1 MMGNATAT
9 IPPHS
14 KKLPDEVRKLEKVL
28 RGYLEP
34 DQVEAVHRAYL
45 ASEKA
50 HRGQTR
56 KSGEAYIF
64 HPVATAQILA
74 EMAMDQQTIAAALLH
89 DTIEDTPLTKEQ
101 VLEQFG
107 APVAALVDGVT
118 KLEKVRFSSAKE
130 AAAESFRKMLL
141 AMAQDIRVILIKLA
155 DRLHNMRTLDAMR
168 PDKRRRI
175 ARETLEVYAPIAQR
189 LGMDQVKRELQDLG
203 FRALHPLRYRVI
215 RDQVRKAKGRN
226 EEKLKTIETAL
237 KTHLKAAGIA
247 CTIEFRAKSPFS
259 IYRKMK
265 NKTIAFEDILD
276 LLGFRIVV
284 NSVSRCYQTL
294 GVVHNLYKPR
304 SGKFK
309 DYIAIPKANGYQSL
323 HTILFGPFGDPIEI
337 QIRTPEM
344 DTVSE
349 RGIAAHWTYKLDGES
364 GGQTATRAR
373 EWLLGVLDMQK
384 QAGDSIEFL
393 EHVKLDLFPD
403 EIYVFTPTGDIRE
416 LPRNS
421 TVLDFAYSVH
431 TDVGNHAVHAW
442 VDKKLVPLRYRISS
456 GETVQ
461 IITTPSAEPRPSWLE
476 FVATSRARTAI
487 RHYLKNLTHEDA
499 VQMGHLMLDRALAS
513 RGFSLDNLGED
524 RLQEFLASVKLKRLE
539 DLLRDVALGNR
550 MPNLVAR
557 QLCDQHQD
565 QPEETQIA
573 EEALQLTGAEG
584 RLVSYGNCCHPIPG
598 DPVMGFL
605 SAGKGLVIHRTS
617 CRNLKELR
625 KSRDRW
631 IDVDWNPTD
640 PSLFSVALKVDVLN
654 RPGVLATAASAI
666 SETDTNIE
674 HVVHQER
681 DGETSV
687 LMFTLSVQGRKHLA
701 RVMRRLRRTG
711 LVIGVHRTIS

>member
-1 MMGNATAT
+1 MDNATAS

-14 KKLPDEVRKLEKVL
+14 KRLPEAVRYLEKTL
-28 RGYLEP
+28 KSYLDSE
-34 DQVEAVHRAYL
+34 QVKAVHDAYL
-45 ASEKA
+45 TSEAA

-74 EMAMDQQTIAAALLH
+74 EMAMDQQTISAALLH
-89 DTIEDTPLTKEQ
+89 DTIEDTLLTKEQ

-107 APVAALVDGVT
+107 PPVAALVDGVT
-118 KLEKVRFSSAKE
+118 KLEKIRFSSAQE
-130 AAAESFRKMLL
+130 AAAESFCKMLL

-155 DRLHNMRTLDAMR
+155 DRLHNMRTLDVMR
-168 PDKRRRI
+168 ADKRRRI

-189 LGMDQVKRELQDLG
+189 LGMDLVKRELQDLG
-203 FRALHPLRYRVI
+203 FRALYPLRFSTI
-215 RDQVRKAKGRN
+215 SEQVRGAKGRN
-226 EEKLKTIETAL
+226 EEKLQTIETAL
-237 KTHLKAAGIA
+237 RTRLKAAGIA
-247 CTIEFRAKSPFS
+247 HSIEFRAKSPFS

-265 NKTIAFEDILD
+265 AKTIAFEDILD
-276 LLGFRIVV
+276 LLGFRIIV

-304 SGKFK
+304 SGRFK

-323 HTILFGPFGDPIEI
+323 HTILFGPFGDSIEI

-373 EWLLGVLDMQK
+373 EWLLGVLEMQK
-384 QAGDSIEFL
+384 QAGNSIEFL

-442 VDKKLVPLRYRISS
+442 VDKKLAPLRYRISS
-456 GETVQ
+456 GETVK

-487 RHYLKNLTHEDA
+487 RHYLKNLAHEDA
-499 VQMGHLMLDRALAS
+499 VQMGHLMLDKALAS
-513 RGFSLDNLGED
+513 RGASLDNLGD
-524 RLQEFLASVKLKRLE
+524 RRLEEFLASVKLPRLE
-539 DLLRDVALGNR
+539 DLLREIALGNR
-550 MPNLVAR
+550 MPSLVAR
-557 QLCDQHQD
+557 QLSVTNRDSVE
-565 QPEETQIA
+565 PPQIK
-573 EEALQLTGAEG
+573 EEALLLTGTEG

-605 SAGKGLVIHRTS
+605 SAGKGLVVHRRS

-625 KSRDRW
+625 KARDRW
-631 IDVDWNPTD
+631 IDVAWQTAGAGR
-640 PSLFSVALKVDVLN
+640 FSVALKVDVLN

-687 LMFTLSVQGRKHLA
+687 LLFTLSVHDRKHLA
-701 RVMRRLRRTG
+701 RVMRRLRRSE
-711 LVIGVHRTIS
+711 LVIGVHRSIT

>member
-1 MMGNATAT
+1 MMDNATAS

-14 KKLPDEVRKLEKVL
+14 KRLPKPVRDLERTLK
-28 RGYLEP
+28 GYLDP
-34 DQVEAVHRAYL
+34 DQVEAVHNAYL
-45 ASEKA
+45 TSEAA

-56 KSGEAYIF
+56 KSGEPYIF

-74 EMAMDQQTIAAALLH
+74 EMAMDQQTISAALLH
-89 DTIEDTPLTKEQ
+89 DTIEDTALTKKQ
-101 VLEQFG
+101 VLEKFG

-118 KLEKVRFSSAKE
+118 KLDRVKFSSAQE

-141 AMAQDIRVILIKLA
+141 AMAKDIRVILIKLA

-168 PDKRRRI
+168 TDKRRRI

-203 FRALHPLRYRVI
+203 FRALYPMRFRI
-215 RDQVRKAKGRN
+215 ISEQVRGAKGRN
-226 EEKLKTIETAL
+226 EEKLQTIETAL
-237 KTHLKAAGIA
+237 KTRLKAAGIA
-247 CTIEFRAKSPFS
+247 GSIEFRAKSPYS

-265 NKTIAFEDILD
+265 AKTIPFEDIFD
-276 LLGFRIVV
+276 LLGFRIIV

-304 SGKFK
+304 SGRFK

-384 QAGDSIEFL
+384 QAGNSIEFL

-403 EIYVFTPTGDIRE
+403 EIYVFTPKGDIRE

-442 VDKKLVPLRYRISS
+442 VDKKLVPLRYRINS
-456 GETVQ
+456 GESVK

-487 RHYLKNLTHEDA
+487 RHYLKTLAHEDA
-499 VQMGHLMLDRALAS
+499 VQMGHLMLDKALAS
-513 RGFSLDNLGED
+513 RGASLDNLGKK
-524 RLQEFLASVKLKRLE
+524 RLEEFLVSAKLPRLE

-550 MPNLVAR
+550 MPSLVAR
-557 QLCDQHQD
+557 QLCESNRDSAKS
-565 QPEETQIA
+565 PEIK
-573 EEALQLTGAEG
+573 EEALLLTGSDG
-584 RLVSYGNCCHPIPG
+584 RLVNFGNCCHPIPG

-605 SAGKGLVIHRTS
+605 SAGKGLVVHRRS
-617 CRNLKELR
+617 CSNLKELR
-625 KSRDRW
+625 KARDRW
-631 IDVDWNPTD
+631 IDVDWQPAQAG
-640 PSLFSVALKVDVLN
+640 LFSVVLRVDVLN
-654 RPGVLATAASAI
+654 RPGGMATAASAI

-674 HVVHQER
+674 HVETKER
-681 DGETSV
+681 DGASSD
-687 LMFTLSVQGRKHLA
+687 LMFTISVQDRKHLA
-701 RVMRRLRRTG
+701 RVLRRLRRSE
-711 LVIGVHRTIS
+711 LVISVHRTIN